1 MRMYFSE
8 KKNIGILEMANDVTI
23 NFTADDPIKYI
34 YVSAKTRD
42 TKSKIVETIRDL
54 VEPSKFKSSL
64 KRNIKK
70 IMDDKE
76 LDRVSKLIKKY
87 MKNGKLTQVDV
98 KAIAKEIDK
107 K

>member
-1 MRMYFSE
+1 MRMSFSL
-8 KKNIGILEMANDVTI
+8 KKKIGVLDMANDVTI
-23 NFTADDPIKYI
+23 NFTADDPIKWI

-42 TKSKIVETIRDL
+42 TKSGIVETLRDL
-54 VEPSKFKSSL
+54 VEPNKFKSGL

-76 LDRVSKLIKKY
+76 LETVSKLIKKHI
-87 MKNGKLTQVDV
+87 KNGKLTQASVR
-98 KAIAKEIDK
+98 AIADEINK

>member
-42 TKSKIVETIRDL
+42 TKSKIVETLRDL
-54 VEPSKFKSSL
+54 VEPSKFKTSL

-70 IMDDKE
+70 IMDNKE
-76 LDRVSKLIKKY
+76 LETVSKLIKKY
-87 MKNGKLTQVDV
+87 INKGKLSQADV
-98 KAIAKEIDK
+98 KKIANEINK

>member
-8 KKNIGILEMANDVTI
+8 KKNIGILEMSNDVTI

-34 YVSAKTRD
+34 MVSAKTRD
-42 TKSKIVETIRDL
+42 TKSKIVETLRDL
-54 VEPSKFKSSL
+54 VEPTKFKSGL

-70 IMDDKE
+70 VMDNKE
-76 LDRVSKLIKKY
+76 LETVSKIIKKHL
-87 MKNGKLTQVDV
+87 KDGKLTQVDV
-98 KAIAKEIDK
+98 RAIAKEIDK